1 MSKKDET
8 TEVAAAEVVTTEPEQ
23 TEALAPVEE
32 TDMSPATQFDDND
45 PMLVSN
51 ITLPTE
57 DDITVK
63 KIDDLLKAGFDNFT
77 FDENADMSLQ
87 FDDIDAVADY
97 SMRSM
102 KDIREKELKKDS
114 QNRTKNAII
123 ITRLWCL
130 CKTWSDTAAKSKK
143 YGAGA
148 VQKLA
153 AKLGFSQSYMYSL
166 IAVGKNLTKTDAYL
180 LGVRE
185 VGSKTLRDVA
195 AIKDDMVRK
204 TAIREFCESYRET
217 ANIRERDEAKRKL
230 VLATGI
236 GSKKESFEGDL
247 TANPGSDKPD
257 TTPEY
262 EGVMSAMS
270 GISKLVDKLS
280 REDATNT
287 FQQYASN
294 YFMMR
299 DTPGAELM
307 HAAVLEKAKALR
319 DACISTQSNLDII
332 IQELDSVLSSVLL
345 ENEK

>member
-1 MSKKDET
+1 MTDKDET
-8 TEVAAAEVVTTEPEQ
+8 TVVADAEVVTDNEQ
-23 TEALAPVEE
+23 TEALATVDE
-32 TDMSPATQFDDND
+32 TEMSPATQFDDND
-45 PMLVSN
+45 PMLVAN

-57 DDITVK
+57 DDITIK
-63 KIDDLLKAGFDNFT
+63 RIDDLLKSSFDNFT

-114 QNRTKNAII
+114 QNRTKNAVI

-180 LGVRE
+180 LGVRD

-247 TANPGSDKPD
+247 TANPGSEKPD

-262 EGVMSAMS
+262 EGVISAMS
-270 GISKLVDKLS
+270 GVLRMVDKLS
-280 REDATNT
+280 KEDATNT
-287 FQQYASN
+287 IQQYASN

-299 DTPGAELM
+299 DTPGAEEM
-307 HAAVLEKAKALR
+307 HADVIEKAKALR
-319 DACISTQSNLDII
+319 DACISAQANIDIVVK
-332 IQELDSVLSSVLL
+332 ELDSLMHVEMLD
-345 ENEK
+345 NEK

>member
-1 MSKKDET
+1 MTEKDET
-8 TEVAAAEVVTTEPEQ
+8 TVVADAEVVTDNEQ
-23 TEALAPVEE
+23 TEALATVDE
-32 TDMSPATQFDDND
+32 TEMSPATQFDDND
-45 PMLVSN
+45 PMLVAN

-63 KIDDLLKAGFDNFT
+63 RIDDLLKSSFDNFT

-114 QNRTKNAII
+114 QNRTKNAVI

-180 LGVRE
+180 LGVRD

-262 EGVMSAMS
+262 EGVISAMS
-270 GISKLVDKLS
+270 GVLRMVDKLS
-280 REDATNT
+280 KEDATNT
-287 FQQYASN
+287 IQQYASN

-299 DTPGAELM
+299 DTPGAEEM
-307 HAAVLEKAKALR
+307 HGEVLEKAKALR
-319 DACISTQSNLDII
+319 DACISAQANIDIVVK
-332 IQELDSVLSSVLL
+332 ELDSLMHVEMLD
-345 ENEK
+345 NEK

>member
-1 MSKKDET
+1 MTDKDET
-8 TEVAAAEVVTTEPEQ
+8 TVVADAEVVTDNEQ
-23 TEALAPVEE
+23 TEALATVDE
-32 TDMSPATQFDDND
+32 TEMSPATQFDDND
-45 PMLVSN
+45 PMLVAN

-63 KIDDLLKAGFDNFT
+63 RIDDLLKSSFDNFT

-180 LGVRE
+180 LGVRD

-262 EGVMSAMS
+262 EGAISAMS
-270 GISKLVDKLS
+270 GFLRLVDKLS
-280 REDATNT
+280 KEDATNNI
-287 FQQYASN
+287 QQYASN

-299 DTPGAELM
+299 DTPGSEEM
-307 HAAVLEKAKALR
+307 HADVIEKAKALR
-319 DACISTQSNLDII
+319 DACISAQANIDIAI
-332 IQELDSVLSSVLL
+332 KELDSLMHVELL
-345 ENEK
+345 DNEK

>member
-1 MSKKDET
+1 MTDKDET
-8 TEVAAAEVVTTEPEQ
+8 TVVADAEVVTDNEQ
-23 TEALAPVEE
+23 TEALVTVDE
-32 TDMSPATQFDDND
+32 TEMSPATQFDDND
-45 PMLVSN
+45 PMLVAN

-57 DDITVK
+57 DDITIK
-63 KIDDLLKAGFDNFT
+63 RIDDLLKSSFDNFT

-114 QNRTKNAII
+114 QNRTKNAVI

-180 LGVRE
+180 LGVRD

-247 TANPGSDKPD
+247 TANPGSEKPD

-262 EGVMSAMS
+262 EGVISAMS
-270 GISKLVDKLS
+270 GVLRMVDKLS
-280 REDATNT
+280 KEDATNT
-287 FQQYASN
+287 IQQYASN

-299 DTPGAELM
+299 DTPGAEEM
-307 HAAVLEKAKALR
+307 HADVIEKAKALR
-319 DACISTQSNLDII
+319 DACISAQANIDIVVK
-332 IQELDSVLSSVLL
+332 ELDSLMHVEMLD
-345 ENEK
+345 NEK

>member
-1 MSKKDET
+1 MTDKDET
-8 TEVAAAEVVTTEPEQ
+8 TVVAEAEVVTDNEQ
-23 TEALAPVEE
+23 TEVLATVDE

-45 PMLVSN
+45 PMLVAN

-57 DDITVK
+57 DDITVRR
-63 KIDDLLKAGFDNFT
+63 IDDLLKASFDNFT

-180 LGVRE
+180 LGVRD

-262 EGVMSAMS
+262 EGVISAMS
-270 GISKLVDKLS
+270 SFLRLVDKLS
-280 REDATNT
+280 KEDATNT
-287 FQQYASN
+287 IQQYASN

-299 DTPGAELM
+299 DTPGAEEM
-307 HAAVLEKAKALR
+307 HADVVEKAKALR
-319 DACISTQSNLDII
+319 DVCISAQANIDIAI
-332 IQELDSVLSSVLL
+332 KELDSLMCVALID
-345 ENEK
+345 NEK

>member
-1 MSKKDET
+1 MTEKDET
-8 TEVAAAEVVTTEPEQ
+8 TVVADAEVVTDNEQ
-23 TEALAPVEE
+23 TEALVTVDE
-32 TDMSPATQFDDND
+32 TEMSPATQFDDND
-45 PMLVSN
+45 PMLVAN

-63 KIDDLLKAGFDNFT
+63 RIDDLLKSSFDNFT

-114 QNRTKNAII
+114 QNRTKNAVI

-180 LGVRE
+180 LGVRD

-262 EGVMSAMS
+262 EGVISAMS
-270 GISKLVDKLS
+270 GVLRMVDKLS
-280 REDATNT
+280 KEDATNT
-287 FQQYASN
+287 IQQYASN

-299 DTPGAELM
+299 DTPGAEEM
-307 HAAVLEKAKALR
+307 HGEVLEKAKVLR
-319 DACISTQSNLDII
+319 DACISAQANIDIVI
-332 IQELDSVLSSVLL
+332 KELDSLMHVELL
-345 ENEK
+345 DNEK

>member
-1 MSKKDET
+1 MTDKDET
-8 TEVAAAEVVTTEPEQ
+8 TVVAEAEVVTDNEQ
-23 TEALAPVEE
+23 TEALATVDE
-32 TDMSPATQFDDND
+32 TEMSPATQFDDND

-57 DDITVK
+57 DDITVRR
-63 KIDDLLKAGFDNFT
+63 IDDLLKASFDNFT

-114 QNRTKNAII
+114 QNRTKNAVIL
-123 ITRLWCL
+123 TRLWCL

-180 LGVRE
+180 LGVRD

-247 TANPGSDKPD
+247 TANPGSDKPG

-262 EGVMSAMS
+262 EGVISAMS
-270 GISKLVDKLS
+270 SFLRLVDKLS
-280 REDATNT
+280 KEDATNT
-287 FQQYASN
+287 IQQYASN

-299 DTPGAELM
+299 DTPGAEEM
-307 HAAVLEKAKALR
+307 HADVVEKAKALR
-319 DACISTQSNLDII
+319 DVCISAQANIDIAI
-332 IQELDSVLSSVLL
+332 KELDSLMCVALID
-345 ENEK
+345 NEK

>member
-1 MSKKDET
+1 MTEKDET
-8 TEVAAAEVVTTEPEQ
+8 TVVADAEVVTDNEQ
-23 TEALAPVEE
+23 TEALATVDE
-32 TDMSPATQFDDND
+32 TEMSPATQFDDND
-45 PMLVSN
+45 PMLVAN

-57 DDITVK
+57 DDITIK
-63 KIDDLLKAGFDNFT
+63 RIDDLLKSSFDNFT

-114 QNRTKNAII
+114 QNRTKNAVI

-180 LGVRE
+180 LGVRD

-247 TANPGSDKPD
+247 TANPGSEKPD

-262 EGVMSAMS
+262 EGVISAMS
-270 GISKLVDKLS
+270 GVLRMVDKLS
-280 REDATNT
+280 KEDATNT
-287 FQQYASN
+287 IQQYASN

-299 DTPGAELM
+299 DTPGAEEM
-307 HAAVLEKAKALR
+307 HGEVLEKAKALR
-319 DACISTQSNLDII
+319 DACISAQANIDIVVK
-332 IQELDSVLSSVLL
+332 ELDSLMHVEMLD
-345 ENEK
+345 NEK

>member
-1 MSKKDET
+1 MTDKDET
-8 TEVAAAEVVTTEPEQ
+8 TVVAEAEVVTDNEQ
-23 TEALAPVEE
+23 TEALATVDE
-32 TDMSPATQFDDND
+32 TEMSPATQFDDND
-45 PMLVSN
+45 PMLVAN

-63 KIDDLLKAGFDNFT
+63 RIDDLLKSSFDNFT

-114 QNRTKNAII
+114 QNRTKNAVI

-180 LGVRE
+180 LGVRD

-262 EGVMSAMS
+262 EGAISAMS
-270 GISKLVDKLS
+270 GFLRLVDKLS
-280 REDATNT
+280 KEDATNNI
-287 FQQYASN
+287 QQYASN

-299 DTPGAELM
+299 FLEGSFFISRCR
-307 HAAVLEKAKALR
+307 AARRASGCRAP
-319 DACISTQSNLDII
+319 
-332 IQELDSVLSSVLL
+332 
-345 ENEK
+345 

>member
-1 MSKKDET
+1 MSKKTET
-8 TEVAAAEVVTTEPEQ
+8 TEVASAEVVTEPEQ
-23 TEALAPVEE
+23 TEALVPVEE

-63 KIDDLLKAGFDNFT
+63 KIDDALKAGFDNFT
-77 FDENADMSLQ
+77 FDENEDMSLQ

-204 TAIREFCESYRET
+204 TAIREFCENYRET
-217 ANIRERDEAKRKL
+217 ANIKERDEAKRKL

-236 GSKKESFEGDL
+236 GSKKDAFEGDL
-247 TANPGSDKPD
+247 TANPGAQDNS

-262 EGVMSAMS
+262 DGVMSAMAA
-270 GISKLVDKLS
+270 ISKIMDKPS
-280 REDATNT
+280 KEDFTNN

-299 DTPGAELM
+299 DTPGAEMM
-307 HAAVLEKAKALR
+307 HGNVIERAKSLR
-319 DACISTQSNLDII
+319 DACLSVQANIDII
-332 IQELDSVLSSVLL
+332 IQELDSVISSVLL
-345 ENEK
+345 DNEK

>member
-1 MSKKDET
+1 MTEKDET
-8 TEVAAAEVVTTEPEQ
+8 TVVADAEVVTDNEQ
-23 TEALAPVEE
+23 TEALVTVDE
-32 TDMSPATQFDDND
+32 TEMSPATQFDDND
-45 PMLVSN
+45 PMLVAN

-63 KIDDLLKAGFDNFT
+63 RIDDLLKSSFDNFT

-114 QNRTKNAII
+114 QNRTKNAVI

-180 LGVRE
+180 LGVRD

-262 EGVMSAMS
+262 EGVISAMS
-270 GISKLVDKLS
+270 GVLRMVDKLS
-280 REDATNT
+280 KEDATNT
-287 FQQYASN
+287 IQQYASN

-299 DTPGAELM
+299 DTPGAEEM
-307 HAAVLEKAKALR
+307 HGEVLGKAKALR
-319 DACISTQSNLDII
+319 DACISAQANIDIVVK
-332 IQELDSVLSSVLL
+332 ELDSLMHVEMLD
-345 ENEK
+345 NEK

>member
-1 MSKKDET
+1 MTDKDET
-8 TEVAAAEVVTTEPEQ
+8 TVVADAEVVTDNEQ
-23 TEALAPVEE
+23 TEALATVDE
-32 TDMSPATQFDDND
+32 TEMSPATQFDDND
-45 PMLVSN
+45 PMLVAN

-57 DDITVK
+57 DDITIK
-63 KIDDLLKAGFDNFT
+63 RIDDLLKSSFDNFT

-114 QNRTKNAII
+114 QNRTKNAVI

-180 LGVRE
+180 LGVRD

-247 TANPGSDKPD
+247 TANPGSEKPD

-262 EGVMSAMS
+262 EGVISAMS
-270 GISKLVDKLS
+270 GVLRMVDKLS
-280 REDATNT
+280 KEDATNT
-287 FQQYASN
+287 IQQYASN

-299 DTPGAELM
+299 DTPGAEEM
-307 HAAVLEKAKALR
+307 HGEVLEKAKALR
-319 DACISTQSNLDII
+319 DACISAQANIDIVVK
-332 IQELDSVLSSVLL
+332 ELDSLMHVEMLD
-345 ENEK
+345 NEK

>member
-1 MSKKDET
+1 MTDKDET
-8 TEVAAAEVVTTEPEQ
+8 TVVADAEVVTDNEQ
-23 TEALAPVEE
+23 TEALATVDE
-32 TDMSPATQFDDND
+32 TEMSPATQFDDND
-45 PMLVSN
+45 PMLVAN

-57 DDITVK
+57 DDITIK
-63 KIDDLLKAGFDNFT
+63 RIDDLLKSSFDNFT

-114 QNRTKNAII
+114 QNRTKNAVI

-180 LGVRE
+180 LGVRD

-247 TANPGSDKPD
+247 TANPGSEKPD

-262 EGVMSAMS
+262 EGVISAMS
-270 GISKLVDKLS
+270 GVLRMVDKLS
-280 REDATNT
+280 KEDATNSI
-287 FQQYASN
+287 QQYASN

-299 DTPGAELM
+299 DTPGAEEM
-307 HAAVLEKAKALR
+307 HGEVLEKAKALR
-319 DACISTQSNLDII
+319 DTCISAQANIDIVVK
-332 IQELDSVLSSVLL
+332 ELDSLMHVEMLD
-345 ENEK
+345 NEK

>member
-1 MSKKDET
+1 MTEKDET
-8 TEVAAAEVVTTEPEQ
+8 TVVADAEVVTDNEQ
-23 TEALAPVEE
+23 TEALVTVDE
-32 TDMSPATQFDDND
+32 TEMSPATQFDDND
-45 PMLVSN
+45 PMLVAN

-63 KIDDLLKAGFDNFT
+63 RIDDLLKSSFDNFT

-180 LGVRE
+180 LGVRD

-262 EGVMSAMS
+262 EGVISAMS
-270 GISKLVDKLS
+270 GVLRMVDKLS
-280 REDATNT
+280 KEDATNT
-287 FQQYASN
+287 IQQYASN

-299 DTPGAELM
+299 DTPGAEEM
-307 HAAVLEKAKALR
+307 HGEVLEKAKALR
-319 DACISTQSNLDII
+319 DACISAQANIDIVVK
-332 IQELDSVLSSVLL
+332 ELDSLMHVEMLD
-345 ENEK
+345 NEK

>member
-1 MSKKDET
+1 MTEKDET
-8 TEVAAAEVVTTEPEQ
+8 TVVADAEVVTDNEQ
-23 TEALAPVEE
+23 TEALVTVDE
-32 TDMSPATQFDDND
+32 TEMSPATQFDDND
-45 PMLVSN
+45 PMLVAN

-63 KIDDLLKAGFDNFT
+63 RIDDLLKSSFDNFT

-114 QNRTKNAII
+114 QNRTKNAVI

-180 LGVRE
+180 LGVRD

-262 EGVMSAMS
+262 EGVISAMS
-270 GISKLVDKLS
+270 GVLRMVDKLS
-280 REDATNT
+280 KEDATNT
-287 FQQYASN
+287 IQQYASN

-299 DTPGAELM
+299 DTPGAEEM
-307 HAAVLEKAKALR
+307 HGEVLEKAKALR
-319 DACISTQSNLDII
+319 DACISAQANIDIVVK
-332 IQELDSVLSSVLL
+332 ELDSLMHVEMLD
-345 ENEK
+345 NEK